1 MASPYRRI
9 DSHEGYVI
17 VKDYDG
23 NVIKG
28 EDLDG
33 EATSL
38 TFASDKLLV
47 HDITLHDVMTDILS
61 QLKIMNFHL
70 QILTDEEI
78 EEIT

>member
-1 MASPYRRI
+1 MPSPYRRLNRE
-9 DSHEGYVI
+9 EGYVI
-17 VKDYDG
+17 TKDFDG

-47 HDITLHDVMTDILS
+47 HDITLHDVMTEILS